1 MTNQKCQKPVPSS
14 HEKEILEALPWLAL
28 KIQVGSKLG
37 L

>member
-1 MTNQKCQKPVPSS
+1 MPVPFS

-28 KIQVGSKLG
+28 KIPVESKLG